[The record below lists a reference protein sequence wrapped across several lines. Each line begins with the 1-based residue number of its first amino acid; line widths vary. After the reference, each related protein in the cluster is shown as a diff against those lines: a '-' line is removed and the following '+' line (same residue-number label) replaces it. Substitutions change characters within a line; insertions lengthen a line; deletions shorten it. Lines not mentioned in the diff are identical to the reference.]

1 MLLVLLCLLA
11 VTTGNVL
18 MNEVS
23 LFIQRLIRLC
33 YMVIIFLIRCHVYN
47 LIGYTRVGRICFVDL
62 SVRSLYEAVLIDPCI
77 GCKGVDKT
85 DVRSL
90 RSLDRTHT
98 TVVGV
103 VYISNLESCTFS
115 GQTARS

>member
-1 MLLVLLCLLA
+1 MD
-11 VTTGNVL
+11 
-18 MNEVS
+18 EVAF
-23 LFIQRLIRLC
+23 LIERLIRLC
-33 YMVIIFLIRCHVYN
+33 YDVVILFVSCHVDN
-47 LIGYTRVGRICFVDL
+47 IVGNTRVSRIALVYDT
-62 SVRSLYEAVLIDPCI
+62 VRSLNEAVLVYLRIACE
-77 GCKGVDKT
+77 GVDKT

-103 VYISNLESCTFS
+103 VYISNLESCTLS

>member
-1 MLLVLLCLLA
+1 MLLVLLSLLT
-11 VTTGNVL
+11 VTTGDIL
-18 MNEVS
+18 MKEMS
-23 LFIQRLIRLC
+23 LFVQRLIRLC

-62 SVRSLYEAVLIDPCI
+62 SVRCLYETVLIDSCI

-90 RSLDRTHT
+90 RSLDRAHSS
-98 TVVGV
+98 VMGV
-103 VYISNLESCTFS
+103 MYVSNLESGS
-115 GQTARS
+115 VS